1 MQLRILNPS
10 AETAARDRAARIRLI
25 KVATHGQ
32 VVRAAVAAEADRSVV
47 AIRILQRHR
56 LRVYCTLTA
65 TWSVLA
71 RVIALTVAM
80 CAGLYNVDAS
90 MELPNSF
97 FHAPSAR
104 FVQTA
109 KNSVVAAI
117 SRSYPCR

>member
-1 MQLRILNPS
+1 MKVAARMQLRILNPS

-56 LRVYCTLTA
+56 LRVYCSLTA
-65 TWSVLA
+65 TWSFLA

-80 CAGLYNVDAS
+80 CAEVVQRGCEHGIA
-90 MELPNSF
+90 ELVFPRPVCAFRANCKKTVWL
-97 FHAPSAR
+97 P
-104 FVQTA
+104 
-109 KNSVVAAI
+109 
-117 SRSYPCR
+117 P